1 MRFTRFPSLLLLLA
15 AGGLAGCGQNHLA
28 DPVSATPGTGSG
40 SDEALVVSTLAGQ
53 PQVVEDGLAESA
65 EATTLDSPTGTAAAI
80 DPLTYWRRI
89 TDVQRAF
96 EVAFADTDAS
106 GRPTTAVV
114 ALRKRLSGT
123 FNILAG
129 APAEAGLPPDTA
141 FVVHKP
147 LEDHWVRRVLLKRL
161 PLAAGGTDPLWRIVA
176 TSGVQITAREAATRI
191 LRLRIQCASLD
202 TTITD
207 PLAFHRLRRILRLAP
222 ESLVT
227 LTATTGANDDVVVL
241 QHADRRLRFR
251 NNGDATY
258 TGVWRS
264 GPFAPGVRH
273 FGVNALAHGTLF
285 DDAAPYDSQSWLF
298 PYVLEPERLAES
310 MP

>member
-1 MRFTRFPSLLLLLA
+1 MRLTRFPRLLLLLA
-15 AGGLAGCGQNHLA
+15 AGGLAGCSQNHLA
-28 DPVSATPGTGSG
+28 NPVSATSGSATGS
-40 SDEALVVSTLAGQ
+40 DQALVVSTLAGQ
-53 PQVVEDGLAESA
+53 PQLVEDGLAESA
-65 EATTLDSPTGTAAAI
+65 DPTTLDSPAGTAAAI
-80 DPLTYWRRI
+80 EPLTYWRRI
-89 TDVQRAF
+89 TDVRRSF

-114 ALRKRLSGT
+114 TLGKRLSGT

-176 TSGVQITAREAATRI
+176 TSGVQITARDAATRI
-191 LRLRIQCASLD
+191 VSLRIQAASLD

-207 PLAFHRLRRILRLAP
+207 PLAFHRLRRILRVAP
-222 ESLVT
+222 ESMVT

-241 QHADRRLRFR
+241 QHADRRFRFR
-251 NNGDATY
+251 NNGDNTY

-264 GPFAPGVRH
+264 GLFAPGVRH
-273 FGVNALAHGTLF
+273 FGVNALSHGTLF

-298 PYVLEPERLAES
+298 PYVLEPEQLAES